1 MARSLMC
8 ENGGNSNFSA
18 RDAARRDVGDGS
30 MTGESQTGAYVGMM
44 HTF

>member
-1 MARSLMC
+1 S
-8 ENGGNSNFSA
+8 GTSP
-18 RDAARRDVGDGS
+18 